1 MRVMSLLTS
10 VYHTASDPHMTEHT
24 LRMWTSSNGFVM
36 SGVAL
41 QPEP

>member
-1 MRVMSLLTS
+1 MRVLAVLTS

-24 LRMWTSSNGFVM
+24 LRLWTFSNGSVM
-36 SGVAL
+36 SGTPL